1 MQIAT
6 SVIVNHSKLVHTDSP
21 ILSLSGPLV
30 PHLQAFPQKALAR
43 VTFSTDVTFL
53 TDSLRQQK
61 ATHVLPR
68 SPPIVCGGEA
78 ERLCRNTNPNS
89 TDAQKYINITPDK
102 YTILTHRNMNIT
114 LNKYKCN
121 AKYTLNT
128 FATTQKIVFPEK
140 LDGFAIIPD
149 DNS

>member
-1 MQIAT
+1 MCCP
-6 SVIVNHSKLVHTDSP
+6 DRR
-21 ILSLSGPLV
+21 PLF
-30 PHLQAFPQKALAR
+30 A
-43 VTFSTDVTFL
+43 
-53 TDSLRQQK
+53 
-61 ATHVLPR
+61 
-68 SPPIVCGGEA
+68 GGEA

-114 LNKYKCN
+114 LNKYKFN
-121 AKYTLNT
+121 AQYTLQRKT
-128 FATTQKIVFPEK
+128 PLPPHKKIVFPEK